1 MMIYLGVYSNCWK
14 NMGLT
19 LMAKL
24 IRNIH
29 ETGEW
34 SKNFRSS
41 NYCLKKP
48 KAAKC
53 SEHCA
58 ISLTAHAA
66 KTVMRILGR
75 HVEKKIEG
83 VIGKDQFGCGR

>member
-1 MMIYLGVYSNCWK
+1 M
-14 NMGLT
+14 
-19 LMAKL
+19 KL
-24 IRNIH
+24 VSGPRISEVPIIA
-29 ETGEW
+29 
-34 SKNFRSS
+34 
-41 NYCLKKP
+41 LKKT

-83 VIGKDQFGCGR
+83 VIGKDQFGCRR